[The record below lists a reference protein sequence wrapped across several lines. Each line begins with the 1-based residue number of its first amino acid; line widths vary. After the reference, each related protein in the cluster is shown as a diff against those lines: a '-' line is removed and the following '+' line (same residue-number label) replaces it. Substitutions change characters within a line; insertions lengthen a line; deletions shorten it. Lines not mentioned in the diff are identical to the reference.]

1 MFEQFEQWDK
11 EQYFALNITVYV
23 RMCLFTILT
32 LNVCGVKL
40 FMVTPWTVTPQ
51 TNRIFRIK

>member
-11 EQYFALNITVYV
+11 EQYFVLNITIYG

-32 LNVCGVKL
+32 LNVCGVKIL
-40 FMVTPWTVTPQ
+40 WSHHGQ
-51 TNRIFRIK
+51 